1 MVQLSLSDEDKPDEF
16 SSECCPKI
24 NAGKWLLG
32 SHKNRGPES
41 LGGNV
46 CACLIMQVWSFNVT
60 VSVK

>member
-24 NAGKWLLG
+24 NAVKWLLG

-46 CACLIMQVWSFNVT
+46 CACLLMQV
-60 VSVK
+60 